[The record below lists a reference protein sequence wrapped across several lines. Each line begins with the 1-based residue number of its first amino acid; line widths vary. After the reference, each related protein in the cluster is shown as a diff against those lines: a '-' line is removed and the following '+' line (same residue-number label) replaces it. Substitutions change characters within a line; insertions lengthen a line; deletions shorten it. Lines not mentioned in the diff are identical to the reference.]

1 MPNRQKDDLFQLI
14 KSLGKGEKRNLKLYV
29 QRNSGNT
36 ELKVLQLF
44 DALDHLD
51 EYDEGLLLRK
61 QTTITK
67 QQLSNLKASLYRHI
81 LTSLRLLKDDDN
93 VEQALNEQMDYAR
106 ILYHKGLYLQSLK
119 LLERLK
125 LMARHYH
132 QLTHLLQ
139 VLFFE
144 KKIETLYITRSMD
157 ARADQ
162 LADESGEVLA
172 RLNTVNAL
180 SNLSLQLYSWYIKN
194 GHARNAADEQAIATY
209 FKNHLPSCLQTQPP
223 QGFYERL
230 YFFQSHC
237 WLAFI
242 NQDYLNYYRYAQRWV
257 SLFDDEP
264 HMKLVENI
272 QYIKGMHNL
281 LGAHYD
287 LKNAKQF
294 FNTLATFETF
304 WQSTA
309 VQQNDNYRIQA
320 FVYLYTS
327 KIHRH
332 FLEGTFTE
340 GLNLLPELEGLLK
353 MNALYIDEHRVLVFY
368 YKIACLYFGSGRNG
382 NAIDYLNRIINHK
395 SDLRTDLQ
403 CYARLLH
410 LIAHYELGNYDLLS
424 YLIKSVYRFMAKLQ
438 NLSLVEEAMFA
449 FLRAAFSL
457 NTSQIKPRLEGL
469 LERLKQLESTTSETR
484 AFAYLDVISWLESK
498 IAGVAV
504 EQVIRNKYLLGKR
517 RPSAQPAP

>member
-1 MPNRQKDDLFQLI
+1 MPNRQKDDLFQLV

-29 QRNSGNT
+29 QRNSSNA

-51 EYDEGLLLRK
+51 DYDETALLRK
-61 QTTITK
+61 QTAITK

-106 ILYHKGLYLQSLK
+106 ILYHKGLYLQCLT
-119 LLERLK
+119 LLERVK

-144 KKIETLYITRSMD
+144 KKIETLYITRSID

-162 LADESGEVLA
+162 LSDESEAVLKRIA
-172 RLNTVNAL
+172 TVNTL
-180 SNLSLQLYSWYIKN
+180 SNLSLQLYSWYIKH
-194 GHARNAADEQAIATY
+194 GHARNPGDEQAIQDY
-209 FKNHLPSCLQTQPP
+209 FRTHLPTQFAGLPPGQQP

-230 YFFQSHC
+230 YFYQSHC

-242 NQDYLNYYRYAQRWV
+242 HQDYLTYYRYAQRWV
-257 SLFDDEP
+257 ALFDEVP
-264 HMKLVENI
+264 QMKQVEHI

-287 LKNAKQF
+287 LKNAGKF
-294 FNTLATFETF
+294 LATLNAFEAY
-304 WQSTA
+304 WQCPT
-309 VQQNDNYRIQA
+309 VQQNDNYRIQG

-327 KIHRH
+327 KIHRYY
-332 FLEGTFTE
+332 LEGRFTE
-340 GLNLLPELEGLLK
+340 GVGLVPELESLLK
-353 MNALYIDEHRVLVFY
+353 INALYIDQHRVLVFY
-368 YKIACLYFGSGRNG
+368 YKIACLYFGSGQNG
-382 NAIDYLNRIINHK
+382 KAIDYLNRIINQK

-410 LIAHYELGNYDLLS
+410 LIAHFELGNYDLLS
-424 YLIKSVYRFMAKLQ
+424 YLVKSVYRFMAKLH

-449 FLRAAFSL
+449 FLRSAFTL
-457 NTSQIKPRLEGL
+457 QPDQIKPRLEAL
-469 LERLKQLESTTSETR
+469 LQQLKGFENTTSETR

-498 IAGVAV
+498 IAGVPV
-504 EQVIRNKYLLGKR
+504 EQVIRQKYLAGKR
-517 RPSAQPAP
+517 SH